1 MEAISITR
9 KDKFIFSLIGI
20 ALSGF
25 IIYYVF
31 TAGIIALGLSS
42 YLAGYFTKRK

>member
-1 MEAISITR
+1 MILR
-9 KDKFIFSLIGI
+9 KDKFILSLIGI
-20 ALSGF
+20 AFSGF

-42 YLAGYFTKRK
+42 YFAGYFTGDKNE